1 MKFISTNFLKTSEE
15 FKKTLLSLTASSSEP
30 VTVQSSPTLKATT
43 IPSSVDWRNVS
54 GYVNPVR
61 DQGYCGSCWGFSS
74 IASLES
80 QYRKY
85 TAWNYIYKNKGVD
98 TSSSYLYTGSV

>member
-15 FKKTLLSLTASSSEP
+15 FKKTLLTLTASSSATSDP

-61 DQGYCGSCWGFSS
+61 DQGYCGFSS